1 MTQNASFHQC
11 PVCTVYLDKIDLKS
25 KIQYFFFWGGGDI
38 ICDPSIYKMDHPDLI
53 VLNFQE
59 KSIALQRVN
68 SVSRTKVNSL
78 SSLFVFVSGNYFG
91 SHFIMGGE
99 RFDMS
104 QPESYL
110 FGENT
115 DLNFLGCK
123 PIPVS

>member
-1 MTQNASFHQC
+1 MQKAGSLIKRHSF
-11 PVCTVYLDKIDLKS
+11 S
-25 KIQYFFFWGGGDI
+25 
-38 ICDPSIYKMDHPDLI
+38 CDGFGFI
-53 VLNFQE
+53 
-59 KSIALQRVN
+59 
-68 SVSRTKVNSL
+68 
-78 SSLFVFVSGNYFG
+78 SGNYFG

-123 PIPVS
+123 PIPVSCDVIFPSMYSEEEISFIFDNN

>member
-1 MTQNASFHQC
+1 MHHFIS
-11 PVCTVYLDKIDLKS
+11 VCTVYLDKIDLKS
-25 KIQYFFFWGGGDI
+25 ELQNFWGII

-53 VLNFQE
+53 VSNFQE
-59 KSIALQRVN
+59 NSIDLQRVN
-68 SVSRTKVNSL
+68 SVSRAMINSL
-78 SSLFVFVSGNYFG
+78 SSLCVFVSGNYFG

>member
-1 MTQNASFHQC
+1 M
-11 PVCTVYLDKIDLKS
+11 
-25 KIQYFFFWGGGDI
+25 
-38 ICDPSIYKMDHPDLI
+38 
-53 VLNFQE
+53 
-59 KSIALQRVN
+59 
-68 SVSRTKVNSL
+68 
-78 SSLFVFVSGNYFG
+78 FVSGNYFG

-123 PIPVS
+123 PIPVSLEKIYYHKISKLGTLCLPLLL

>member
-1 MTQNASFHQC
+1 
-11 PVCTVYLDKIDLKS
+11 
-25 KIQYFFFWGGGDI
+25 
-38 ICDPSIYKMDHPDLI
+38 MDHPDLI